1 MPRGLI
7 MEKDLQR
14 LNGSKD
20 LIFDAIEETT
30 NLVERMQ
37 ALVVNKTARPF
48 TLADPLKTIAT
59 AVKAINFVH
68 STVVYESIRMVN
80 RGVRKILDLGAKAAV
95 VAIPEGKKEQPGLAT
110 PMRSDAKGSPS
121 WVADHAE
128 SALNA
133 LYGDYLEKKQN
144 DLDLGMSFRHLGHIL
159 PLTPESLKKNFPDG
173 SAKICVFVHGLGCTE
188 WTWCISAQRFYGDPA
203 ANFGELLKKDLGLT
217 PLFVRYNTGRHVSEN
232 GRRLSDLLTQ
242 LVDAYPLNIEEIV
255 LVGHS
260 MGGLV
265 SRSAAQ
271 YGRQENAPWVDRL
284 RHIFCIA
291 SPNLGAPL
299 EKATNMLSSLLR
311 NINTVGT
318 QVPARILNSRS
329 SGIKDLRFGYT
340 LDDEWGDKDPD
351 AFMNDNRDTMPFVDG
366 VKYCFVAATIT
377 SDPDHPLGVLLGDL
391 LVRVPSASGHS
402 SQPERRIPFNS
413 GFVFNGMNHMHLA
426 NHPEVYTV
434 IRQILDASDDHLL
447 IEKTS

>member
-1 MPRGLI
+1 MPTGVI

-37 ALVVNKTARPF
+37 TLVVNKTARPF
-48 TLADPLKTIAT
+48 TLVEPLKTIAS
-59 AVKAINFVH
+59 AVKAIHVAH
-68 STVVYESIRMVN
+68 STVIYESIRMVN
-80 RGVRKILDLGAKAAV
+80 RGVRKILDLGAKAAI
-95 VAIPEGKKEQPGLAT
+95 VAIPEEKKEQPGLAT

-121 WVADHAE
+121 WMIDHAE
-128 SALNA
+128 AALNA
-133 LYGDYLEKKQN
+133 LYGDYLKNKQN
-144 DLDLGMSFRHLGHIL
+144 ALDLGMNFRHLGLIQ
-159 PLTPESLKKNFPDG
+159 PLTQDSLKKNFPDG
-173 SAKICVFVHGLGCTE
+173 SKKVCVFVHGLGCTE

-203 ANFGELLKKDLGLT
+203 ANFGELLKKDLGFT
-217 PLFVRYNTGRHVSEN
+217 PLYVRYNTGRHVSEN
-232 GRRLSDLLTQ
+232 GRRLSNLLTQ
-242 LVDAYPLNIEEIV
+242 LVDAYPINIEEII
-255 LVGHS
+255 LIGHS

-265 SRSAAQ
+265 SRSAAH
-271 YGRQENAPWVDRL
+271 YGRQEKALWVNRL
-284 RHIFCIA
+284 RQIFCIG

-299 EKATNMLSSLLR
+299 EKATNILSSLLR

-318 QVPARILNSRS
+318 QVPASILNSRS

-340 LDDEWGDKDPD
+340 VDDEWENKDPD
-351 AFMNDNRDTMPFVDG
+351 AFMNDNRDTVPFVDG

-377 SDPDHPLGVLLGDL
+377 SDPEHPLGVLLGDL
-391 LVRVPSASGHS
+391 LVRVPSASGQS

-426 NHPEVYTV
+426 NHPEVYAV
-434 IRQILDASDDHLL
+434 IRQQLTQASSTPH
-447 IEKTS
+447 SA

>member
-1 MPRGLI
+1 

-37 ALVVNKTARPF
+37 SLVVNKTARPF
-48 TLADPLKTIAT
+48 ALVEPLKIIAS
-59 AVKAINFVH
+59 AVKAVHVVH
-68 STVVYESIRMVN
+68 STVVYEAIRMVN
-80 RGVRKILDLGAKAAV
+80 RGVQKILDLGAKAAV
-95 VAIPEGKKEQPGLAT
+95 VAIPDNKKEQACLVT
-110 PMRSDAKGSPS
+110 PMRSDAKGSSS
-121 WVADHAE
+121 WVIDHVE

-144 DLDLGMSFRHLGHIL
+144 ALDLGMAFRHLGPIL
-159 PLTPESLKKNFPDG
+159 PLTKDSLKQNFPDA
-173 SAKICVFVHGLGCTE
+173 SARICVFVHGLGCTE

-203 ANFGELLKKDLGLT
+203 ANFGEILKKDLGLT
-217 PLFVRYNTGRHVSEN
+217 PLYVRYNTGRHVSEN
-232 GRRLSDLLTQ
+232 GRRLSDLLSQ
-242 LVDAYPLNIEEIV
+242 LVDSYPFNIEEII
-255 LVGHS
+255 LIGHS

-265 SRSAAQ
+265 ARSAAH

-284 RHIFCIA
+284 RHIFCIG

-299 EKATNMLSSLLR
+299 EKSVNILSALLR
-311 NINTVGT
+311 KINTVGT
-318 QVPARILNSRS
+318 QVPARIINSRS

-340 LDDEWGDKDPD
+340 LDDEWEDKDPD
-351 AFMNDNRDTMPFVDG
+351 AFLNDNRENLPFVDG

-391 LVRVPSASGHS
+391 LVRVPSAAGQASE
-402 SQPERRIPFNS
+402 PDRRIPFDS

-426 NHPEVYTV
+426 NHPDVYTV
-434 IRQILDASDDHLL
+434 IRQALETMPT
-447 IEKTS
+447 EKTN

>member
-1 MPRGLI
+1 M

-37 ALVVNKTARPF
+37 ALVVNKTIRSF
-48 TLADPLKTIAT
+48 TIAEPLSIIAKT
-59 AVKAINFVH
+59 VKAVH
-68 STVVYESIRMVN
+68 AVNAAVVYESIRIVN
-80 RGVRKILDLGAKAAV
+80 RGVQKILDLGAKAAAA
-95 VAIPEGKKEQPGLAT
+95 AISVEKMEQAGLAT

-133 LYGDYLEKKQN
+133 LFGDYLANKQN
-144 DLDLGMSFRHLGHIL
+144 ALDLGMSFRHHGHIL
-159 PLTPESLKKNFPDG
+159 PLAREILKEQFPAG
-173 SAKICVFVHGLGCTE
+173 GGKVCVFVHGLGCTE

-203 ANFGELLKKDLGLT
+203 ANFGELLKKDLGYT

-232 GRRLSDLLTQ
+232 GRRLSDLLAR
-242 LVDAYPLNIEEIV
+242 LADAYPFHIEEIV

-265 SRSAAQ
+265 ARSAAH
-271 YGRQENAPWVDRL
+271 YARRANAPWVDRL
-284 RHIFCIA
+284 RHIFCIG

-299 EKATNMLSSLLR
+299 EKATNMLGSLLR

-318 QVPARILNSRS
+318 QVPARVLNSRS

-340 LDDEWGDKDPD
+340 LDDEWDGKDPD
-351 AFMNDNRDTMPFVDG
+351 AFLDDNRLDAAFVDG
-366 VKYCFVAATIT
+366 VTYCYIAATIT
-377 SDPDHPLGVLLGDL
+377 ADPDHPLGVLLGDL
-391 LVRVPSASGHS
+391 LVRVPSASGQAAIS
-402 SQPERRIPFNS
+402 ERRIPFNS

-426 NHPEVYTV
+426 NHPDVYAV
-434 IRQILDASDDHLL
+434 IRQQLTQASSTAHFA
-447 IEKTS
+447 